1 MEAESNT
8 GSANSRG
15 RSQGRRRRVWPWVL
29 GGILLLF
36 FLIIATVVLVL
47 VASPGGGSA
56 GGGGGGVE
64 WQEEYVQ
71 GEGSEKIAVLPV
83 AGVISDQAGGGGLL
97 GGGGGATPDA
107 LRSQLDQA
115 ADDGNVRA
123 VILEVNS
130 PGGAVVASDQ
140 MHQLILDFKE
150 ESDKPVVVSME
161 DTAASGGYYIA
172 TAADRIVANSATI
185 TGSIGVILSFLN
197 FSEAADKYGVKQVS
211 VTSGEF
217 KDIGSQFEDLTPEE
231 RDILDSVVQDSYS
244 QFVDVI
250 VEGRD
255 LPEDRVREI
264 SDGRIYSGLQA
275 EELGLVDETG
285 NLSQAVDTTEN
296 LADVSDARVVRYT
309 QSPGLFGS
317 LQARLAPQEPE
328 ALRTLKAAGLSPGPE
343 LQYIYRPGS
352 LKSRLTAP
360 ATGEL
365 LVVGLALKDCEHRPL
380 WIVQSRGPSGAH
392 LHLPGQR
399 LKPELFQAVS

>member
-1 MEAESNT
+1 MEAGSNT
-8 GSANSRG
+8 GTANSGG

-172 TAADRIVANSATI
+172 TAADRIVANTATI

-197 FSEAADKYGVKQVS
+197 FSEAADKYGIKQVS

-250 VEGRD
+250 AEGRD

-328 ALRTLKAAGLSPGPE
+328 ALRTLKAAGLNPGPE
-343 LQYIYRPGS
+343 LQYIYRPG
-352 LKSRLTAP
+352 L
-360 ATGEL
+360 
-365 LVVGLALKDCEHRPL
+365 
-380 WIVQSRGPSGAH
+380 
-392 LHLPGQR
+392 
-399 LKPELFQAVS
+399 